1 MGVFAMPSLG
11 ADMED
16 GVLVE
21 WLTGPGD
28 HVSRGDVIAVVET
41 QKGAIEIEAFEDGV
55 IDRLEASVGDR
66 LPVGAPLA
74 LIRGAG
80 ETAAPAEAAP
90 TETGAA
96 PAPRTGPSPATP
108 PATPPGQTIAPTT
121 APTIAP
127 TIAPSAAEGAPPA
140 SPAARA
146 RAAELGVALAGLA
159 GSGPGGAV
167 LLADV
172 EGAAPAAAARAARS
186 GRGLDLAAMREAIAA
201 AMARSKRE
209 IPHYYL
215 TQTIDLQRATDWL
228 AAENAARP
236 PERRLLM
243 GALLVKAAAR
253 ALSAAPALNG
263 RWEDGAFRPSEPV
276 HAGVAVALRGGGLI
290 APAIRDAEARALDD
304 LMAAMRDLVARARA
318 GRLRSSEMA
327 EGTVTVSSMGERG
340 AEALAGVIYPPQ
352 AALIG
357 FGAPALRPWVVD
369 GAVKPR
375 TLVVATLAADHR
387 VSDGR
392 LGARFLDA
400 LDRHL
405 QDPEAP

>member
-1 MGVFAMPSLG
+1 
-11 ADMED
+11 
-16 GVLVE
+16 VLVE
-21 WLTGPGD
+21 WLTGPGER
-28 HVSRGDVIAVVET
+28 VSRGDVIAVVET
-41 QKGAIEIEAFEDGV
+41 QKGAIEIEVFEDGV

-74 LIRGAG
+74 VIRGAG
-80 ETAAPAEAAP
+80 ETAAPAPATP

-96 PAPRTGPSPATP
+96 LAPARRTGPP
-108 PATPPGQTIAPTT
+108 PDALPAPTT
-121 APTIAP
+121 APTTAP
-127 TIAPSAAEGAPPA
+127 PAPADGAPPA

-146 RAAELGVALAGLA
+146 RARELGVALAGLA

-172 EGAAPAAAARAARS
+172 EGAAPAAAPRAARS

-263 RWEDGAFRPSEPV
+263 RWEDGAFRPSEAV

-290 APAIRDAEARALDD
+290 APAIRNAEARALDD

-405 QDPEAP
+405 QDPEAL